1 MAWDRIEMC
10 KRAADELKDGFYINL
25 GIGMPTLVANYVS
38 NEKKITLQSE
48 NGMLGMGPF
57 PKKGDEDA
65 DLINAGKQTISE
77 LPESSYFSSA
87 DSFAMIRGG
96 HIDLSILGA
105 ILPMISNFNFAMEY
119 GSSFDINQF
128 IQLANANPAAE
139 SISRDLLIGASAVF
153 IWIVNESRKLN
164 MKNMWI
170 VYVGTFLIAFA
181 FSAPFFLFLRER
193 RIIEMNLG

>member
-1 MAWDRIEMC
+1 MNSINL
-10 KRAADELKDGFYINL
+10 LKDNKYIL
-25 GIGMPTLVANYVS
+25 
-38 NEKKITLQSE
+38 
-48 NGMLGMGPF
+48 
-57 PKKGDEDA
+57 
-65 DLINAGKQTISE
+65 
-77 LPESSYFSSA
+77 SYLYLF
-87 DSFAMIRGG
+87 
-96 HIDLSILGA
+96 LSILGA

-119 GSSFDINQF
+119 GSTFDINQF

>member
-1 MAWDRIEMC
+1 MNSFSL
-10 KRAADELKDGFYINL
+10 LKDNKYFL
-25 GIGMPTLVANYVS
+25 
-38 NEKKITLQSE
+38 
-48 NGMLGMGPF
+48 
-57 PKKGDEDA
+57 
-65 DLINAGKQTISE
+65 
-77 LPESSYFSSA
+77 SYLYLF
-87 DSFAMIRGG
+87 
-96 HIDLSILGA
+96 LSILGA

-170 VYVGTFLIAFA
+170 VYLGTFLIAFA

>member
-1 MAWDRIEMC
+1 MNSLNL
-10 KRAADELKDGFYINL
+10 LKDNKYIL
-25 GIGMPTLVANYVS
+25 
-38 NEKKITLQSE
+38 
-48 NGMLGMGPF
+48 
-57 PKKGDEDA
+57 
-65 DLINAGKQTISE
+65 
-77 LPESSYFSSA
+77 SYLYLF
-87 DSFAMIRGG
+87 
-96 HIDLSILGA
+96 LSILGA

-119 GSSFDINQF
+119 GSSFDIIQF

-153 IWIVNESRKLN
+153 IWIVNESKKLN

>member
-1 MAWDRIEMC
+1 MNSFSL
-10 KRAADELKDGFYINL
+10 LKDNKYIL
-25 GIGMPTLVANYVS
+25 SYLY
-38 NEKKITLQSE
+38 
-48 NGMLGMGPF
+48 
-57 PKKGDEDA
+57 
-65 DLINAGKQTISE
+65 LI
-77 LPESSYFSSA
+77 
-87 DSFAMIRGG
+87 
-96 HIDLSILGA
+96 LSILGA

-170 VYVGTFLIAFA
+170 VYIGTFLIAFA

-193 RIIEMNLG
+193 RIIEINSK

>member
-1 MAWDRIEMC
+1 MNSLSL
-10 KRAADELKDGFYINL
+10 LKDNKYIL
-25 GIGMPTLVANYVS
+25 
-38 NEKKITLQSE
+38 
-48 NGMLGMGPF
+48 
-57 PKKGDEDA
+57 
-65 DLINAGKQTISE
+65 
-77 LPESSYFSSA
+77 SYLYLF
-87 DSFAMIRGG
+87 
-96 HIDLSILGA
+96 LSILGA

-119 GSSFDINQF
+119 GASFDINQF

-153 IWIVNESRKLN
+153 IWIVNESKKLN

>member
-1 MAWDRIEMC
+1 MNSFFL
-10 KRAADELKDGFYINL
+10 LKNNKYIL
-25 GIGMPTLVANYVS
+25 
-38 NEKKITLQSE
+38 
-48 NGMLGMGPF
+48 
-57 PKKGDEDA
+57 
-65 DLINAGKQTISE
+65 
-77 LPESSYFSSA
+77 SYLYLF
-87 DSFAMIRGG
+87 I
-96 HIDLSILGA
+96 SILGA
-105 ILPMISNFNFAMEY
+105 IFPMISNFNFVMEY

-139 SISRDLLIGASAVF
+139 SISRDLLIGASAIF

-193 RIIEMNLG
+193 RILEMNLR

>member
-1 MAWDRIEMC
+1 MNSFFL
-10 KRAADELKDGFYINL
+10 LKNNKYIL
-25 GIGMPTLVANYVS
+25 
-38 NEKKITLQSE
+38 
-48 NGMLGMGPF
+48 
-57 PKKGDEDA
+57 
-65 DLINAGKQTISE
+65 
-77 LPESSYFSSA
+77 SYLYLS
-87 DSFAMIRGG
+87 
-96 HIDLSILGA
+96 LSILGA

-139 SISRDLLIGASAVF
+139 SISRDLLIGASAIF

-170 VYVGTFLIAFA
+170 VYAGTFLIAFA

-193 RIIEMNLG
+193 RILEMNLR

>member
-1 MAWDRIEMC
+1 MNSINL
-10 KRAADELKDGFYINL
+10 LKDNKYIL
-25 GIGMPTLVANYVS
+25 
-38 NEKKITLQSE
+38 
-48 NGMLGMGPF
+48 
-57 PKKGDEDA
+57 
-65 DLINAGKQTISE
+65 
-77 LPESSYFSSA
+77 SYLYLF
-87 DSFAMIRGG
+87 
-96 HIDLSILGA
+96 LSILGA

-119 GSSFDINQF
+119 GSTFDINQF

-164 MKNMWI
+164 IRNMWI

-193 RIIEMNLG
+193 RIIEINLK

>member
-1 MAWDRIEMC
+1 MNLFSL
-10 KRAADELKDGFYINL
+10 LKDNK
-25 GIGMPTLVANYVS
+25 YV
-38 NEKKITLQSE
+38 L
-48 NGMLGMGPF
+48 
-57 PKKGDEDA
+57 
-65 DLINAGKQTISE
+65 
-77 LPESSYFSSA
+77 SYLYLFLA
-87 DSFAMIRGG
+87 V
-96 HIDLSILGA
+96 LGA

-119 GSSFDINQF
+119 GPSFDINQF

-153 IWIVNESRKLN
+153 IWIVNESKKLN

-193 RIIEMNLG
+193 RIIEINSM

>member
-1 MAWDRIEMC
+1 MNSFSS
-10 KRAADELKDGFYINL
+10 LKDNKYI
-25 GIGMPTLVANYVS
+25 
-38 NEKKITLQSE
+38 
-48 NGMLGMGPF
+48 
-57 PKKGDEDA
+57 
-65 DLINAGKQTISE
+65 ISY
-77 LPESSYFSSA
+77 LYLF
-87 DSFAMIRGG
+87 I
-96 HIDLSILGA
+96 SILGA
-105 ILPMISNFNFAMEY
+105 IFPMISNFNFVMEY

-139 SISRDLLIGASAVF
+139 SISRDLLIGASAIF

-193 RIIEMNLG
+193 RILEMNLR